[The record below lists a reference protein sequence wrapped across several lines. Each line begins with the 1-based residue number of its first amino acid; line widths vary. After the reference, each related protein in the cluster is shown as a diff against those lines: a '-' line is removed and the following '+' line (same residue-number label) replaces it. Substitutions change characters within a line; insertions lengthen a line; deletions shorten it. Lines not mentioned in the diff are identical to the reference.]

1 MSLSVERSKR
11 ARTLPCLPKYSWSI
25 DARSEDS
32 WAQYTTTTHYQKLKH
47 DLPYFQQWT
56 FSGNGRICGFQT
68 EILSI
73 HPFFPSWSNR
83 YNNILS
89 PSQLYLACVLRLS
102 LLQQQYYKI
111 FQLVALISAL
121 TRKPEVT
128 GTHTSVSSSE
138 HESSFLFKSTV
149 RVWVTW
155 LVYKFA
161 LPCSNFSLLLWRFF
175 LLYENCKH

>member
-1 MSLSVERSKR
+1 MSLSVDRWKK
-11 ARTLPCLPKYSWSI
+11 ARPLLCLPQYSWSI

-32 WAQYTTTTHYQKLKH
+32 WAQYTTTTHYQKLEH
-47 DLPYFQQWT
+47 DLLYFQQWP
-56 FSGNGRICGFQT
+56 FSGNRRICGFQT

-73 HPFFPSWSNR
+73 HLPEATGITIFSLPPSF
-83 YNNILS
+83 IL
-89 PSQLYLACVLRLS
+89 LGFLRLS
-102 LLQQQYYKI
+102 LLRQHCYKI
-111 FQLVALISAL
+111 FQLAALTSAL
-121 TRKPEVT
+121 TKKPEVT
-128 GTHTSVSSSE
+128 GTHTSVSPFE

-149 RVWVTW
+149 GVGVTW